1 MQEGTDVE
9 SYLKKYIGKIYG
21 IEDVRDMIYI
31 GKDLLDE
38 ISGAEDASRLKGTLA
53 KANANA
59 AQLRNG
65 QRMIS

>member
-9 SYLKKYIGKIYG
+9 NYLKKYIGKIYG

-38 ISGAEDASRLKGTLA
+38 ISGAEDVSRLNGTLA
-53 KANANA
+53 KANANV
-59 AQLRNG
+59 AQLHNG
-65 QRMIS
+65 RE